1 MLDKGYGSPTV
12 TKDGASVAE
21 EIELS
26 DPYENVGARLVREAA
41 SKTSDIAG
49 DGTTT
54 ATVLTEAIFLEG
66 LKYVTSGADP
76 MALNRECARRRKKW
90 WKS

>member
-1 MLDKGYGSPTV
+1 MPYWIRVWKFYGNQGWCIGCRGNRINRSR
-12 TKDGASVAE
+12 
-21 EIELS
+21 
-26 DPYENVGARLVREAA
+26 ENTGARLVREAA

-66 LKYVTSGADP
+66 LKHVTSGADP
-76 MALNRECARRRKKW
+76 MALNRVCARLRKRW
-90 WKS
+90 